1 MFTRSL
7 LSVYIFLNIYFIINA
22 LRRLRFS
29 RAGTPLALPYQEF
42 TKDFQPLA
50 PGATKTPEALRNSR
64 TIRRPHHKESDKQKM
79 AVMYG
84 NGCKQRVNS
93 PLKGRRIQL
102 LAEAKVS

>member
-42 TKDFQPLA
+42 TKGPPALS
-50 PGATKTPEALRNSR
+50 PGRFREAQN
-64 TIRRPHHKESDKQKM
+64 IRQGH
-79 AVMYG
+79 
-84 NGCKQRVNS
+84 GCR
-93 PLKGRRIQL
+93 
-102 LAEAKVS
+102 